1 MIEPSRCVERKSTS
15 NRSSSRGAAGPAV
28 RASAFAL
35 SAANSDA
42 SAPVAVSAIG
52 GSNDRRAT
60 VTVAVTAMHADRA
73 AWADA
78 SRPMRTGRAGG
89 GVGFRDLN
97 REQTQNQHAGS
108 GVFLICAFPR
118 ISMFRSAAQLHHRK

>member
-1 MIEPSRCVERKSTS
+1 
-15 NRSSSRGAAGPAV
+15 
-28 RASAFAL
+28 
-35 SAANSDA
+35 
-42 SAPVAVSAIG
+42 
-52 GSNDRRAT
+52 
-60 VTVAVTAMHADRA
+60 
-73 AWADA
+73 
-78 SRPMRTGRAGG
+78 MRTGRAGG